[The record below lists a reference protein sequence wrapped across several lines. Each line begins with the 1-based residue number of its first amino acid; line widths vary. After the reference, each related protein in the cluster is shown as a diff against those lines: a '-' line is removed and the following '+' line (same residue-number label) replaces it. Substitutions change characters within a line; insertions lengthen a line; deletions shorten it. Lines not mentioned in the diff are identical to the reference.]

1 MSRRLPTSFGTGLLL
16 AATVGLVAPVFA
28 PAPVAAQDADFLFQ
42 RPRVNLGLN
51 LGWAM
56 PRAGSDIFE
65 ELRESF
71 TAVSCRS
78 ESCPPLDLGEFDAFH
93 VSGELAYRVNE
104 RVDAALEFG
113 FDRSEV
119 ESEYRDFLG
128 EDGLPIV
135 QTTRLTRRPLTL
147 NVRAYLND
155 RGRSVSRFAW
165 VPAKWSPWVG
175 AGLGVVWYSFE
186 REGEFVDF
194 QTLDIFRDFVES
206 DGSGPTFHVMGGAD
220 VSLSPRFVMTGQV
233 RYSWANAELDPFYYE
248 GYEDIDLAGFR
259 ATAGIKMR
267 L

>member
-1 MSRRLPTSFGTGLLL
+1 MPRRLPTSFGTRLLL
-16 AATVGLVAPVFA
+16 VAAVGLVAPAVG
-28 PAPVAAQDADFLFQ
+28 PPPVAAQDADFLFQ

-65 ELRESF
+65 ETRSTF
-71 TAVSCRS
+71 TVDEGA
-78 ESCPPLDLGEFDAFH
+78 FDTFTL
-93 VSGELAYRVNE
+93 SGELAYRVNE
-104 RVDAALEFG
+104 RLDVGLEVG
-113 FDRSEV
+113 YDRSEAD
-119 ESEYRDFLG
+119 SEYREFIGTD
-128 EDGLPIV
+128 DRPIL
-135 QTTRLTRRPLTL
+135 QTTRLTRRPVTL

-155 RGRSVSRFAW
+155 RGRAVSRFAW
-165 VPAKWSPWVG
+165 VPARWSPWVG
-175 AGLGVVWYSFE
+175 AGAGVVWYSFE

-206 DGSGPTFHVMGGAD
+206 KGSGPTFHVMGGAD
-220 VSLSPRFVMTGQV
+220 VSLSPRFVMTGQI